1 MPTDLIPAITPSHLH
16 CYTSHKMAIWSN
28 NTFQPMGCM
37 ICHDNA
43 RDRKWSCTWCRLRV
57 CVSCSEELR
66 MVPGR
71 DLGALM
77 AERERVEKEKESE
90 GEEGKEGLPRVVV
103 DGEEGGDGDGYE
115 DDFA

>member
-1 MPTDLIPAITPSHLH
+1 
-16 CYTSHKMAIWSN
+16 
-28 NTFQPMGCM
+28 
-37 ICHDNA
+37 
-43 RDRKWSCTWCRLRV
+43 
-57 CVSCSEELR
+57 